1 MKHFIV
7 PLFLIFTFSSFSQAR
22 KKANKDT
29 RNWRYEIEGVG
40 QGSMGTYLVKSWQY
54 SKKPRI
60 ALEQTKKNAVHGII
74 FKGYPSSKGV
84 IGQPPLARNP
94 ILDEQQK
101 SFFDKFFGKNGRYMQ
116 FVSLTTDGTILPG
129 DRIKIGRE
137 YKVGV
142 VVSVQVAALRKYLE
156 SAGVIKGLSNGF

>member
-1 MKHFIV
+1 MKHFIFL
-7 PLFLIFTFSSFSQAR
+7 LFLIFTFSSFSQAR

-29 RNWRYEIEGVG
+29 KNWRYEIEGVG

-60 ALEQTKKNAVHGII
+60 ALEQSKKNAVHGII

-101 SFFDKFFGKNGRYMQ
+101 VFFDNFFANNGQYMKY
-116 FVSLTTDGTILPG
+116 VNLTADGTILPG

-137 YKVGV
+137 YKIGV
-142 VVSVQVAALRKYLE
+142 VVSVRVAALRKDLE
-156 SAGVIKGLSNGF
+156 QAGIIKGLSNGF